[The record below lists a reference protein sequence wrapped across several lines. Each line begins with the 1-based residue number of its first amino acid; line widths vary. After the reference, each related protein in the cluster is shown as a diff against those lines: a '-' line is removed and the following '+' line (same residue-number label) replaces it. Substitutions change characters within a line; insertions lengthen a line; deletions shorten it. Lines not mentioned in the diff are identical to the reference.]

1 MAFKKRGTSKSKRYP
16 SKKSVALKLDEVR
29 PRKSLREANKSLR
42 LRKKGEQ
49 NLFI

>member
-29 PRKSLREANKSLR
+29 PRKSKQMFKIEGKR
-42 LRKKGEQ
+42 
-49 NLFI
+49 